1 MIDNMAHRIA
11 VLIKKNVPDHPTSI
25 AVMQHSLSFLLNT
38 IFIISFSLIIALF
51 TDKIGETALALFAYA
66 ILRQVSGGAHL
77 KSGVLCVVVSTLMIA
92 VISLLSFNSEIVL
105 IINLLSV
112 TLALLLSPKI
122 HRRTRIKPK
131 YYPLLKIISVLI
143 ISTNFFFESPVLAS
157 TFFIQSLSLIPGRR

>member
-1 MIDNMAHRIA
+1 MIDNISRRMAVA
-11 VLIKKNVPDHPTSI
+11 IKNNVPDHPTSI

-38 IFIISFSLIIALF
+38 AFIISFSLIIAFF
-51 TDKIGETALALFAYA
+51 TNTIGETTLALFAYA

-77 KSGVLCVVVSTLMIA
+77 KSGVLCVVVSTTMIA
-92 VISLLSFNSEIVL
+92 CISLMSFNSEIVL

-112 TLALLLSPKI
+112 IMTLLLAPKI

-131 YYPLLKIISVLI
+131 YFPLLKIISLLI

-157 TFFIQSLSLIPGRR
+157 AFFIQNLSLIPGRR